1 MSEETIIKK
10 QVAPPKTYSDAFKRM
25 VVKEYEKGML
35 NKDQLQRKYGIGGK
49 SRLLDWCRRFGKLH
63 YPVKGNQG
71 RPMKDPQKQRIKD
84 LEKQL
89 ADEKLKV
96 KAYERL
102 IAIAEQE
109 EGICILKKDVAGR
122 SRSLGSDTHGK

>member
-1 MSEETIIKK
+1 MSEETNRKK
-10 QVAPPKTYSDAFKRM
+10 QIARPRTYSDAFKRM
-25 VVKEYEKGML
+25 VVKEYEKGMM
-35 NKDQLQRKYGIGGK
+35 NKDQLQRKYGIGGN
-49 SRLLDWCRRFGKLH
+49 SRLLDWCRKFGKLH
-63 YPVKGNQG
+63 YPVKGNEG

-96 KAYERL
+96 MAYERL

-109 EGICILKKDVAGR
+109 EGICILKKGVAER